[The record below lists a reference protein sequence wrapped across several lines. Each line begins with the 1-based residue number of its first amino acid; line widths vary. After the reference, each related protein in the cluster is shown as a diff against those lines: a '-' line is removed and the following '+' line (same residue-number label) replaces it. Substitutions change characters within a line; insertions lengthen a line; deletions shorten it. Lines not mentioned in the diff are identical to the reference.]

1 MGSER
6 RGGLHPAPITARCL
20 ECQDVPRAGAIRMH
34 RVWGLRVSLSA
45 YDATDV
51 APAEALGAT
60 LLRWD
65 DKLARVHEHAATI
78 ALVRIDS

>member
-1 MGSER
+1 
-6 RGGLHPAPITARCL
+6 
-20 ECQDVPRAGAIRMH
+20 MH